1 MNNQEKIK
9 KKLLK
14 HILKNG
20 KKLVS
25 EKILTKSLKSIQ
37 KSQKKPHNEIV
48 KLAVINSTPMFRVIK
63 LKNKRR
69 KKKSTKE
76 IPAFLSTYLYRTSW
90 SLKYLSKTLSSKI
103 DTGFSNKLKHEIL
116 SSAKHES
123 STITLKNELQT
134 KAFEKKKYFRH
145 YRW

>member
-1 MNNQEKIK
+1 
-9 KKLLK
+9 
-14 HILKNG
+14 
-20 KKLVS
+20 
-25 EKILTKSLKSIQ
+25 
-37 KSQKKPHNEIV
+37 
-48 KLAVINSTPMFRVIK
+48 MFRVIK

-69 KKKSTKE
+69 KKKSIKE

-103 DTGFSNKLKHEIL
+103 DNGFSNKLKHEIL

-123 STITLKNELQT
+123 STITLKNELQN